1 MTLQQL
7 HYVLVIAEAGSLNR
21 AAEQLYLSQPSLTS
35 AVRELE
41 KELGIVLFNR
51 SGRGVTPT
59 QDGAEFLLYARQLYH
74 QYESLMDKYSGG
86 KNIKRKFG
94 VSTQHYSFAVKAFVE
109 LVKRFDT
116 SQYEFAIRETKTRDV
131 ISDVA
136 TLKSEIGILYLS
148 DFNRAVLMKLL
159 RANRLEF
166 HHLID
171 APTSTS
177 GRGIRWRARP
187 PSRLTNC
194 ANIPVFPLSRAIQAP
209 SILRRKSSAPTN
221 TPAPS
226 RPTTAPRC

>member
-86 KNIKRKFG
+86 KTSSASSACPR
-94 VSTQHYSFAVKAFVE
+94 STIPS
-109 LVKRFDT
+109 
-116 SQYEFAIRETKTRDV
+116 
-131 ISDVA
+131 
-136 TLKSEIGILYLS
+136 
-148 DFNRAVLMKLL
+148 
-159 RANRLEF
+159 
-166 HHLID
+166 
-171 APTSTS
+171 
-177 GRGIRWRARP
+177 
-187 PSRLTNC
+187 PSRRLW
-194 ANIPVFPLSRAIQAP
+194 SW
-209 SILRRKSSAPTN
+209 
-221 TPAPS
+221 
-226 RPTTAPRC
+226 

>member
-94 VSTQHYSFAVKAFVE
+94 VST
-109 LVKRFDT
+109 
-116 SQYEFAIRETKTRDV
+116 
-131 ISDVA
+131 
-136 TLKSEIGILYLS
+136 
-148 DFNRAVLMKLL
+148 
-159 RANRLEF
+159 
-166 HHLID
+166 
-171 APTSTS
+171 
-177 GRGIRWRARP
+177 
-187 PSRLTNC
+187 
-194 ANIPVFPLSRAIQAP
+194 
-209 SILRRKSSAPTN
+209 
-221 TPAPS
+221 
-226 RPTTAPRC
+226 